1 MYLGV
6 SFVCIGKVSSS
17 IIISFFFDSFTLTNY
32 YPNGVDTTLRRGAYF
47 WGHFGAVIIDVEPV
61 SDCGYMDKWNMHPI
75 SSYLSLNFLFLGDC
89 RDES

>member
-1 MYLGV
+1 VAEGCGVLGEASKGEDCVVGGVEMYLGV

-17 IIISFFFDSFTLTNY
+17 IIISYFFDSFTLTNY

-61 SDCGYMDKWNMHPI
+61 SDCGFM
-75 SSYLSLNFLFLGDC
+75 L
-89 RDES
+89 